1 MKLETLMREG
11 AVSRTGRSAV
21 GFIARFCRKALRR
34 SLLLM
39 IGFFVLLYL
48 VPNSD
53 VQAKPAESV
62 RLVLLLVIDQA
73 RAEYLERLRPIF
85 KHGMKRLLDEGMQF
99 TDAHQDHAQT
109 STGPGHASIA
119 TGLYPSH
126 SGIVSNSWFDR
137 RRKRQMYC
145 VGDEASPLLPISTEP
160 SDVSLA
166 KSSSGRSPRNLLG
179 TALPDWLKQATPRS
193 KTFGVSRKDRSA
205 ILMGGKQADGA
216 FWYDSESGDLIT
228 SRYYLDR
235 YPQWMRNFLDRNIPD
250 SYFGQTWTA
259 RPVDAETLKRLL
271 IEEVDKGLFKQG
283 FPYPFG
289 DATLSPNSRFYGD
302 FGSTPY
308 FENYLLK
315 FLHDLIAGEELGQDD
330 DVDYVG
336 VGFSVMDSVGHRYGP
351 NSREVLDAWIRL
363 DEGLGELF
371 DYLDEKVGM
380 GRVLISL
387 SADHGVLTLPE
398 YLVMKQQPGGR
409 ATASD
414 VVCFQSAARQFEQ
427 TFGQDDWWIS
437 PFYLDYSTLG
447 RRNLLRQRVEAEIA
461 TLLESCSIVEKV
473 WTRSQVQS
481 APGSQDPFLRLFSRS
496 FHPERSGDLF
506 LQVKKYHLLSSR
518 GTGTSHGSPYDYDT
532 HVPLL
537 LRVPG
542 MSAKKIPEPRVRT
555 VDLAPTLASL
565 LGISAPAELDGVDRS
580 SLLR

>member
-1 MKLETLMREG
+1 M
-11 AVSRTGRSAV
+11 SRTGRSEP
-21 GFIARFCRKALRR
+21 GLFARFRRKRVRR
-34 SLLLM
+34 SLLLL
-39 IGFFVLLYL
+39 IGSLVLPYGA
-48 VPNSD
+48 PDSG

-85 KHGMKRLLDEGMQF
+85 KRGMKRLLDEGMQF

-109 STGPGHASIA
+109 STGPGHASLA
-119 TGLYPSH
+119 TGLYPSR
-126 SGIVSNSWFDR
+126 SGIVGNSWFDR
-137 RRKRQMYC
+137 QRDRQMYC
-145 VGDEASPLLPISTEP
+145 VGDEASPLLPISVEP

-166 KSSSGRSPRNLLG
+166 RSSSGRSPRNLLG
-179 TALPDWLKQATPRS
+179 TALPDWLKQANPRS
-193 KTFGVSRKDRSA
+193 KAFGVSRKDRSA
-205 ILMGGKQADGA
+205 ILMGGKQADAA
-216 FWYDSESGDLIT
+216 FWYDGENGDLIT
-228 SRYYLDR
+228 SRYYLDQ
-235 YPQWMRNFLDRNIPD
+235 YPRWMRNFLDRNIPD
-250 SYFGQTWTA
+250 SYFGHTWTA
-259 RPVDAETLKRLL
+259 RPVDAKTLKLL
-271 IEEVDKGLFKQG
+271 AIEEVDEGRFKQG
-283 FPYPFG
+283 FPYPLG
-289 DATLSPNSRFYGD
+289 GASLRPNSRFYGD
-302 FGSTPY
+302 FGSSPY
-308 FENYLLK
+308 FEDYLLA
-315 FLHDLIAGEELGQDD
+315 FVRDLIEGEELGQDD
-330 DVDYVG
+330 GVDYLG
-336 VGFSVMDSVGHRYGP
+336 IGFSVMDSVGHRYGP

-409 ATASD
+409 GEASD
-414 VVCFQSAARQFEQ
+414 VACFQSAMRRFEEK
-427 TFGQDDWWIS
+427 FGGDAWWTS
-437 PFYLDYSTLG
+437 HLYLNYSTLG
-447 RRNLLRQRVEAEIA
+447 RRNLLRQNVEGEIA
-461 TLLESCSIVEKV
+461 ALLESCSIVEKV
-473 WTRSQVQS
+473 WTRTQVES
-481 APGSQDPFLRLFSRS
+481 AATSQDPFLRLFSRS

-506 LQVKKYHLLSSR
+506 LQVKKYHLLASR
-518 GTGTSHGSPYDYDT
+518 GRGTSHGSPYDYDT